1 MAYSAIS
8 KPSLHFN
15 TKLFTGTGADNNAVT
30 GVGFQPDFVWI
41 KQRNSMSH
49 RLYDVVRGV
58 NSAILANDTAAENQ
72 YTQYGQFESF
82 DSDGFTV
89 GAGTS
94 NGHGTNQNGQSI
106 VSWNWKAGGAGSAN
120 TDGDINSTVS
130 VNQTAGFS
138 VVKYQGNGSND
149 QRVGHGLGARPV
161 TWFIKRLDSADDWI
175 VYHQGLAANWYD
187 DTYFYLNSSSAVMGQ
202 ISAGTGNPTSSV
214 FYIGS
219 TGRTGANGDNY
230 IAYVFAEKKGYS
242 KFGSYEGNGNAD
254 GPFVYT
260 GFKPAFVMTKE
271 KPNASS
277 WDMHDNKRDPHN
289 VCNKYLLA
297 EDAGAEGTTDILDFY
312 SNGFKLR
319 TTNGDRNQSGQRYV
333 YWAFAEEPLV
343 ANVGQSI
350 PATAR

>member
-1 MAYSAIS
+1 MAYASIS

-15 TKLFTGTGADNNAVT
+15 TKIYTGNAGTQSIT
-30 GVGFQPDFVWI
+30 GVGFQPDLVWT
-41 KQRNSMSH
+41 KARNLGAYHM
-49 RLYDVVRGV
+49 LTDVVRG
-58 NSAILANDTAAENQ
+58 ATKIIQANTSTGEQTFA
-72 YTQYGQFESF
+72 TGLTSF
-82 DSDGFTV
+82 DSDGFT
-89 GAGTS
+89 AGS
-94 NGHGTNQNGQSI
+94 SDDINGNYNY
-106 VSWNWKAGGAGSAN
+106 VSWNWKAGNSSGSSN
-120 TDGDINSTVS
+120 TDGDITSTVS
-130 VNQTAGFS
+130 VNTTAGFS
-138 VVKYQGNGSND
+138 IVKYQGNGSND

-175 VYHQGLAANWYD
+175 VYQQGIAANWYD
-187 DTYFYLNSSSAVMGQ
+187 DTYFYLNSSSAVMGS
-202 ISAGTGNPTSSV
+202 INAGTGNPTSSV
-214 FYIGS
+214 FYIGD

-230 IAYVFAEKKGYS
+230 IAYVFAEKKGFS
-242 KFGSYEGNGNAD
+242 KFNYYEGNGNAD

-297 EDAGAEGTTDILDFY
+297 EDAGAEGTTDILDFC

-319 TTNGDRNQSGQRYV
+319 TSNGDRNQAGQRYV

-343 ANVGQSI
+343 ANIGQSI